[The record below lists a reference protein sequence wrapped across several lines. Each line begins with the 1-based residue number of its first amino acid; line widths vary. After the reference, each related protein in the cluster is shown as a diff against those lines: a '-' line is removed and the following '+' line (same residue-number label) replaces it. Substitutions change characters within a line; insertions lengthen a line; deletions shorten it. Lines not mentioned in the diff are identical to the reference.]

1 VVNFAG
7 RYGRSPQGSLPI
19 TLHTPT
25 LKGVGATG
33 GLFELALTIIVFA
46 RASIAPGLAGLG
58 AVAMGQTP
66 AAEPSP
72 VATEIPK
79 AVRLPK
85 GITLEAHQAIERGL
99 AYLVRNQ
106 DRQGSWS
113 NRGAYGEYPV
123 AMTALAGLALLM
135 DGNTTTQGRYAPQ
148 VDRAANYIMRSASQ
162 TGLIARGDEDSRPMY
177 AHGFSLLFLSQ
188 LYGMTEDA
196 TRAQQIHEV
205 LERAVQLTA
214 RAQSDAGGWIYTPTA
229 NGDEGSVT
237 ITQVQALRSCRNAG
251 VTVPKDVI
259 DDAMNYLVTS
269 QNSDGGIRYSLRQ
282 QGGESRPPITA
293 AAVCCWYNAGEY
305 TNPRAKKALEFS
317 KDRIRP
323 TGTAGGHDFYA
334 HLYLS
339 QALYISSDPY
349 WEEYFPQ
356 RRNYMMSIQQPDG
369 AWFGDGVGDIYGT
382 AVALIILQLPYN
394 QLPIMQR

>member
-1 VVNFAG
+1 MVNFNG
-7 RYGRSPQGSLPI
+7 RYAG
-19 TLHTPT
+19 
-25 LKGVGATG
+25 
-33 GLFELALTIIVFA
+33 LALTLFVFA
-46 RASIAPGLAGLG
+46 RPSR
-58 AVAMGQTP
+58 GQTP
-66 AAEPSP
+66 AAETSP
-72 VATEIPK
+72 VATETPK
-79 AVRLPK
+79 ALRLPK
-85 GITLEAHQAIERGL
+85 GITPEAHQAIERGL

-113 NRGAYGEYPV
+113 NKGAYGEYPV

-259 DDAMNYLVTS
+259 DDAMNYLATS

-305 TNPRAKKALEFS
+305 DNPRAKKALEFS

-334 HLYLS
+334 HLYFS

-349 WEEYFPQ
+349 WEEYFPL
-356 RRNYMMSIQQPDG
+356 RRDYLLSVQQADG

>member
-1 VVNFAG
+1 VLRADPNSCKLMRLNVIGTVFTV
-7 RYGRSPQGSLPI
+7 SLLVQVSVGQAPTDKPI
-19 TLHTPT
+19 STASEPT
-25 LKGVGATG
+25 S
-33 GLFELALTIIVFA
+33 AL
-46 RASIAPGLAGLG
+46 
-58 AVAMGQTP
+58 
-66 AAEPSP
+66 
-72 VATEIPK
+72 
-79 AVRLPK
+79 RLPK
-85 GITLEAHQAIERGL
+85 GITPEAHQAIERGL

-113 NRGAYGEYPV
+113 NKGAFGEYPV
-123 AMTALAGLALLM
+123 AMSALAGLALLM

-177 AHGFSLLFLSQ
+177 AHGFSTLFLSQ
-188 LYGMTEDA
+188 LYGMTEDSM
-196 TRAQQIHEV
+196 RAKQIHEV
-205 LERAVQLTA
+205 LDRAVQLTA
-214 RAQSDAGGWIYTPTA
+214 RAQSSAGGWIYTPTA
-229 NGDEGSVT
+229 NSDEGSVT

-251 VTVPKDVI
+251 ITVPKDVI
-259 DDAMNYLVTS
+259 DDAMNYLVAS
-269 QNSDGGIRYSLRQ
+269 QNSDGGIRYSLRTT
-282 QGGESRPPITA
+282 GGESRPPITA

-317 KDRIRP
+317 KERINP

-339 QALYISSDPY
+339 QALYVSSDPY
-349 WEEYFPQ
+349 WDEYFS
-356 RRNYMMSIQQPDG
+356 RRRDYMLTLQHADG